1 MRTALLGLASLVLL
15 AAVLL
20 GVRQLNSIDLE
31 SERTH
36 SEQRP
41 LLIYSATDRSAIAP
55 LLDAFQRLYPA
66 VTLNYREFNTMELD
80 QKMRHLSGDET
91 PDLVISSAMDLQV
104 RLVNDGFAQAFE
116 DPVLN
121 ELPDWA
127 NWRNEAFGFSYEPI
141 VFVYNKAAFNGR
153 DLPRTHEALATAL
166 RSDGLFFQHRV
177 GSYDVRTS
185 GVGYLV
191 ASQDEV
197 TSSISGR
204 LQESLGRAFT
214 QVYCCTAQILDAISS
229 GELVLGYN
237 MLGSYALARAYADP
251 RLGVIVPQDYAL
263 VVSRVAFIPKQA
275 PNSAG
280 ARALLRYMLS
290 LEGQQVIG
298 QQGELVAIHPQATGP
313 YSVSALQ
320 QQQTIH
326 QQSLNFHPIA
336 LGPALMVYLDQS
348 KRRRFVNEWQNA
360 LLYDPIIP

>member
-1 MRTALLGLASLVLL
+1 MTP
-15 AAVLL
+15 
-20 GVRQLNSIDLE
+20 I
-31 SERTH
+31 
-36 SEQRP
+36 
-41 LLIYSATDRSAIAP
+41 
-55 LLDAFQRLYPA
+55 LDAFSLRYPDIA
-66 VTLNYREFNTMELD
+66 LNYREFNTMELD
-80 QKMRHLSGDET
+80 QAMRDPARGQS
-91 PDLVISSAMDLQV
+91 PDLVISSAMDLQI

-116 DPVLN
+116 DPVLS
-121 ELPDWA
+121 ELPGWA

-141 VFVYNKAAFNGR
+141 VFVYNKVAFNGKE
-153 DLPRTHEALATAL
+153 LPKTHEALATAL

-214 QVYCCTAQILDAISS
+214 QVYCCTAQILDAISD

-275 PNSAG
+275 RNLAG
-280 ARALLRYMLS
+280 AQALLRFMLS
-290 LEGQQVIG
+290 FEGQQVIAQHG
-298 QQGELVAIHPQATGP
+298 DLVAIHPRTTGP
-313 YSVSALQ
+313 YSVTALQ
-320 QQQTIH
+320 QEQA
-326 QQSLNFHPIA
+326 LNFHPIA

-348 KRRRFVNEWQNA
+348 KRRRFVSEWQNA
-360 LLYDPIIP
+360 LLYDPVVP

>member
-1 MRTALLGLASLVLL
+1 MKILLLGLVSLALLGALVLGAWLLNGTDPESDLATGEQQSLV
-15 AAVLL
+15 
-20 GVRQLNSIDLE
+20 
-31 SERTH
+31 
-36 SEQRP
+36 
-41 LLIYSATDRSAIAP
+41 IYSATDRSAIAP
-55 LLDAFQRLYPA
+55 LLDAFQVRHPA
-66 VTLNYREFNTMELD
+66 VALDYREFNTMELD
-80 QKMRHLSGDET
+80 QKMRQLSGDEF
-91 PDLVISSAMDLQV
+91 PDLVISSAMDLQI

-121 ELPDWA
+121 ELPGWA

-141 VFVYNKAAFNGR
+141 VFVYNKAAFNDR
-153 DLPRTHEALATAL
+153 ELPATHEDLATAL
-166 RSDGLFFQHRV
+166 RSDGPFFQHRV

-197 TSSISGR
+197 TSSLSGR

-214 QVYCCTAQILDAISS
+214 QVYCCTAQILDAIST

-251 RLGVIVPQDYAL
+251 RVGVIVPHDYAL

-275 PNSAG
+275 PNPTG
-280 ARALLRYMLS
+280 AKALLHYMLS
-290 LEGQQVIG
+290 LEGQQVIARHG
-298 QQGELVAIHPQATGP
+298 ALVAIHPQATGP

-320 QQQTIH
+320 QQQTVK
-326 QQSLNFHPIA
+326 QQTLNFHPIA

-348 KRRRFVNEWQNA
+348 KRRRFVAEWQNA

>member
-1 MRTALLGLASLVLL
+1 MLLGAIVLGGRHL
-15 AAVLL
+15 YDAMSA
-20 GVRQLNSIDLE
+20 GTRAENAPPS
-31 SERTH
+31 
-36 SEQRP
+36 
-41 LLIYSATDRSAIAP
+41 LLIYSATDRIAMAP
-55 LLDAFQRLYPA
+55 VLEAFALRYPD
-66 VTLNYREFNTMELD
+66 VVLNYREYNTMELD
-80 QKMRHLSGDET
+80 QAMRNPARDES
-91 PDLVISSAMDLQV
+91 PDLVISSAMDLQI

-116 DPVLN
+116 DPVLS
-121 ELPDWA
+121 ELPSWA

-141 VFVYNKAAFNGR
+141 VFVYNKAAFSGKE
-153 DLPRTHEALATAL
+153 LPKTHEALATAL

-214 QVYCCTAQILDAISS
+214 RVYCCTAQILDAISD

-263 VVSRVAFIPKQA
+263 VVSRVAFIPKKA
-275 PNSAG
+275 RNLTG
-280 ARALLRYMLS
+280 ARALLRFMLS
-290 LEGQQVIG
+290 FEGQQVIAQHG
-298 QQGELVAIHPQATGP
+298 DLVAIHPQATGP
-313 YSVSALQ
+313 YSVTALQ
-320 QQQTIH
+320 QEQT
-326 QQSLNFHPIA
+326 LNFHPIA

-348 KRRRFVNEWQNA
+348 KRRRFVSEWQNA
-360 LLYDPIIP
+360 LLYDPVIP